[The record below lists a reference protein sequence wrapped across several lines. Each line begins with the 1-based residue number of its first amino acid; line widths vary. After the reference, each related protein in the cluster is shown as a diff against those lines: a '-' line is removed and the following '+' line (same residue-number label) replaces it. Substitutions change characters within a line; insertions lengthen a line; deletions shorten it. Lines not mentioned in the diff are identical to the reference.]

1 MASASTTPTIRL
13 KDYKPFPCRIPS
25 IALDVV
31 IGSDSVAVTCRM
43 ELTPVLGSE
52 LQALE
57 LQGVDL
63 LLQSISIDHNELKP
77 SDYSI
82 TSEKLVIHQPPQ
94 VPFQLTTV
102 CRIDPQANTSLE
114 GLYASGGMLTTQCEA
129 EGFRRITYHPD
140 RPDVLSRFTVRIE
153 ADRERYPVLLS
164 NGNALS
170 AGPLAGLSLIH
181 I

>member
-63 LLQSISIDHNELKP
+63 LLQSISIDSHSSQSSWFDK
-77 SDYSI
+77 
-82 TSEKLVIHQPPQ
+82 
-94 VPFQLTTV
+94 
-102 CRIDPQANTSLE
+102 A
-114 GLYASGGMLTTQCEA
+114 
-129 EGFRRITYHPD
+129 
-140 RPDVLSRFTVRIE
+140 RPDSRQ
-153 ADRERYPVLLS
+153 
-164 NGNALS
+164 
-170 AGPLAGLSLIH
+170 
-181 I
+181 